1 MQIPLWLEHDIVA
14 FGYWAVLVAVMLE
27 SMGVPFPGET
37 ALLAGAI
44 YAGTTGHLDIAL
56 VIAAAA
62 VGAIVGDNIGFGI
75 GHYGGYPLL
84 VRATR
89 LLHIDERGLKYAQMY
104 FERHGN
110 KTVFL
115 GRFFSLL
122 RTYVALLAGINRM
135 PWRSFLLWN
144 ALGGIVWAIIFGVLG
159 FVLGKNLPL
168 LGTVLRIIGT
178 GGVVALAL
186 FAVVVAGLWYRRR
199 QRVRAER
206 VRVAAGGDGDDADM
220 GRRDDQDK
228 SAR

>member
-1 MQIPLWLEHDIVA
+1 MQIPLWLEHGIIA
-14 FGYWAVLVAVMLE
+14 YGYWAVLVAVLLE

-62 VGAIVGDNIGFGI
+62 TGAIVGDNIGFGI

-89 LLHIDERGLKYAQMY
+89 LLRIDERAVKYAQLY

-135 PWRSFLLWN
+135 SWRSFLFWN
-144 ALGGIVWAIIFGVLG
+144 AAGGVVWAVVFGLLG
-159 FVLGKNLPL
+159 FILGKNLPL
-168 LGTVLRIIGT
+168 LGMVLRIIGT

-186 FAVVVAGLWYRRR
+186 FALVVGGLWYRRR
-199 QRVRAER
+199 QRARVEMER
-206 VRVAAGGDGDDADM
+206 VGAGDEAGEADM
-220 GRRDDQDK
+220 RDGQDM
-228 SAR
+228 